1 VRIVAGNEA
10 AIWTVEQLP
19 GPLRESLAA
28 EAAQQHCRTIEALL
42 SMPKQRWQPAIP
54 MDNISDANIQTATK
68 LRDALKPW
76 LIQQHDPNLSA
87 AEMESR
93 GVADYQRNFGNRI
106 TPRYWRELF
115 MRALRRDNGAEEWNR
130 LEIYLPDR
138 LKRKDAPAAVVSEA
152 LAADFAELESFIA
165 ACTNPHAPNNTEC
178 AGIWT
183 LALEKFKALVNAGE
197 PEKSAARRV
206 RQFLLARASFL
217 AATRDAL

>member
-1 VRIVAGNEA
+1 MTHEQTFPVGTGGHDGTPGAARSFTAAQIAAGLGKTPRAVRKLLRDVRPAGVRIVAGNEA

-87 AEMESR
+87 AEMVGTAQSAPLPTR
-93 GVADYQRNFGNRI
+93 PARA
-106 TPRYWRELF
+106 TPRPCREN
-115 MRALRRDNGAEEWNR
+115 RARPGRG
-130 LEIYLPDR
+130 P
-138 LKRKDAPAAVVSEA
+138 
-152 LAADFAELESFIA
+152 
-165 ACTNPHAPNNTEC
+165 
-178 AGIWT
+178 
-183 LALEKFKALVNAGE
+183 
-197 PEKSAARRV
+197 
-206 RQFLLARASFL
+206 
-217 AATRDAL
+217 